1 MYFAFDGKSLISPTV
16 FFRFAARTS
25 GGICANQSES
35 RKVLFSVKSGSLNTS
50 RNSHPWS
57 RLNGVREPRL
67 EVPQVTGQNVVN
79 EVPTLLVD
87 AGNPASPV
95 SIRPHSASLCQC

>member
-1 MYFAFDGKSLISPTV
+1 VKSDGDGTTPAAVGRTSSAIEPGNSAAKMYFAFDGKSLISPTV

-57 RLNGVREPRL
+57 
-67 EVPQVTGQNVVN
+67 
-79 EVPTLLVD
+79 
-87 AGNPASPV
+87 
-95 SIRPHSASLCQC
+95 SA